1 MKTYPLVPI
10 ATGWRLQALPKELV
24 DRSNKCIDFS
34 QQRKKSL
41 TSTLELEQQSTGKE
55 PWPSWSQTCLPGCF
69 DSLYMLSASCRSSE
83 PESPWNYTLHTA
95 ANKPYKW
102 PAWATYDHLW
112 SKLLGRSLQQHIDNG
127 TYSQCFRGMTKII
140 EDWCLPQLVVPAL
153 WSGLVPRP
161 SKKQVLVTPTDL

>member
-102 PAWATYDHLW
+102 PGLGHLW
-112 SKLLGRSLQQHIDNG
+112 SLMIKTFGKKPATTHWQWHLLTVLSWHDKDHRRLVSTSTCSASIMIRPRSQA
-127 TYSQCFRGMTKII
+127 F
-140 EDWCLPQLVVPAL
+140 
-153 WSGLVPRP
+153 
-161 SKKQVLVTPTDL
+161 